1 MYRILLAM
9 CFLLAAMSC
18 KNDKKT
24 PELIPIPTAK
34 ATDTIQFQPD
44 FVAKAAPKIP
54 VLDSLATV
62 SGIFIMS
69 PEVCVLTDCKDV
81 SKTYWVTDETGK
93 LTKDFSQNK
102 FEGAMTS
109 NYVTVKGII
118 TRTDKKIDYLKKAD
132 YQILVKEIV
141 SIQPRTN
148 KNDCTQ
154 KFDFWAMGTEPF
166 WSMKIVAQGENL
178 IEFVDL
184 GDSKTYQFRYTP
196 PLSNKDTLTYHALDV
211 TNNTKAK
218 IVICKGKCGD
228 GMSNRDFKFN
238 TMVYLGNKV
247 FKGCATK
254 E

>member
-1 MYRILLAM
+1 MYRILLVI
-9 CFLLAAMSC
+9 CLITPFMSC
-18 KNDKKT
+18 NNDKKT
-24 PELIPIPTAK
+24 PDAIPTTAK

-44 FVAKAAPKIP
+44 FVAKSQPKIP
-54 VLDSLATV
+54 ILDTLSQV
-62 SGIFIMS
+62 SGVFVMS
-69 PEVCVLTDCKDV
+69 PEVSVLTDCNDV
-81 SKTYWVTDETGK
+81 AKTYWVTDDSGK
-93 LTKDFSQNK
+93 LIEDFSKNK
-102 FEGAMTS
+102 FEGTMVT

-118 TRTDKKIDYLKKAD
+118 TRSNKKVDYMKNAD
-132 YQILVKEIV
+132 YQMLVKEVI
-141 SIQPRTN
+141 SIKPRTP

-178 IEFVDL
+178 IEFTDL

-196 PLSNKDTLTYHALDV
+196 PLTNKDTLTYHALDV
-211 TNNTKAK
+211 TNKTKAK

-228 GMSNRDFKFN
+228 GMSNREFQFN
-238 TMVYLGNKV
+238 TIVYVAGKV